1 MCPGLVD
8 GLLGGALALLGIAN
22 LRHDFTLPSVSALP
36 PGSSPTECNPVL
48 EAVGFICVIAVFAV
62 RRANPYLSWLGLLA
76 LNLAMPAGILLLGSG
91 RAGAVCVI
99 FLLAPAMLLGMP
111 ILLATIAALRS
122 ASASWVCTALCL
134 AYPITA
140 GLLEGTHD
148 GRRTSIFIIFQLLLN
163 AMGVL
168 VGLNLRSQRER
179 LIEIEERSARMALAR
194 EQTALL
200 AAANER
206 SRIAREMH
214 DVVAHSLAVMIT
226 MADGATAAIDRNP
239 QMARQALE
247 ALSEAGRSA
256 LADTRR
262 LVGVLR
268 DDPGASSDPGAARP
282 DARPRPAGAPDSPV
296 DATAREHGRPA
307 VASGPGSARLSA
319 PPPAGRPSG
328 PHHSGDPTP
337 GWARRVRL
345 LHRLTQGGA
354 GRTTPASGIPVVKE
368 LPVPEFA
375 PPGTVAPR
383 EPSEQIEQLR
393 RHATDLEADRS
404 TGGTPLAPA
413 PETGDLEVLV
423 RRFQSAGVPVEL
435 TWSGPPLPEDKGLQ
449 LTVFRIAQES
459 LTNVLRYAPTTRQV
473 RVDVQR
479 HTGTAL
485 LTVENQ
491 AAPGS
496 TPVHGSGKGI
506 IGMRERAAVYGGTVD
521 AGPTAT
527 GWRVRAVVRWDED
540 EEGDSPWQLPH

>member
-1 MCPGLVD
+1 MLSAVGSSLARWWTGHPRTVD

-268 DDPGASSDPGAARP
+268 DDPGASSDPGVKFNGKEMTSEELLAEAISIQKEKEKLELKYN
-282 DARPRPAGAPDSPV
+282 ASETESKNLLAEKEGLEKEKESLITEKGELEAKYNNLLTEIENNEIIFKAQQILNSV
-296 DATAREHGRPA
+296 DEKEDVTKIME
-307 VASGPGSARLSA
+307 
-319 PPPAGRPSG
+319 
-328 PHHSGDPTP
+328 
-337 GWARRVRL
+337 RV
-345 LHRLTQGGA
+345 
-354 GRTTPASGIPVVKE
+354 IKE
-368 LPVPEFA
+368 LNPKFNKKEESTLEDLKEMFNFSFE
-375 PPGTVAPR
+375 TLS
-383 EPSEQIEQLR
+383 EINKETKPSNNGKFN
-393 RHATDLEADRS
+393 H
-404 TGGTPLAPA
+404 
-413 PETGDLEVLV
+413 
-423 RRFQSAGVPVEL
+423 
-435 TWSGPPLPEDKGLQ
+435 
-449 LTVFRIAQES
+449 
-459 LTNVLRYAPTTRQV
+459 N
-473 RVDVQR
+473 
-479 HTGTAL
+479 
-485 LTVENQ
+485 ENQ
-491 AAPGS
+491 GLTLNIDNGYFS
-496 TPVHGSGKGI
+496 KK
-506 IGMRERAAVYGGTVD
+506 RNGGN
-521 AGPTAT
+521 
-527 GWRVRAVVRWDED
+527 
-540 EEGDSPWQLPH
+540 